1 MLAPVA
7 TELAKRGATIME
19 PDDVADAVV
28 SHVFACRAGQV
39 FLPQGA
45 SKVSLLRGLPNWVQ
59 EAVRLATSK
68 GIVDSVKA
76 GGMKVEGM

>member
-1 MLAPVA
+1 MEA
-7 TELAKRGATIME
+7 ELKKRGAAIME
-19 PDDVADAVV
+19 PDDVAEAVV
-28 SHVFACRAGQV
+28 KQVFGCRGGQV
-39 FLPQGA
+39 FLPQSA

-59 EAVRLATSK
+59 EAVRLGTSK